1 MPKPLLEAKNIYKT
15 FGKQVV
21 LNNLS
26 FQVSNGNKIALIGR
40 NGAGKS
46 TLLKILLNQIEQDDG
61 QVNTFAWTRIGVI
74 HQNEVLPN
82 DKTALKY
89 LEDVSGKPYWE
100 VQKLGSKF
108 GLHAEHLE
116 KAPSQLSGGYQMRI
130 KLVARFLQDPNL
142 LFLDEPVNY
151 LDLQTIL
158 LLENVLAQ
166 YRGSFILIAHDR
178 TFLQNTCEIVYE
190 IEREELTIYDGKVEE
205 FLEWKA
211 EQVEFSRKTNKK
223 LLKEM
228 KRHQQFVDR
237 FRYKANLATRAQS
250 KIKHISKL
258 RSKITKINADLS
270 TTRITIATKPTHA
283 DVVLRV
289 EDLAICYG
297 KNIIT
302 KDITLSINRGEKIV
316 IVGENGRGKSTLL
329 KNLVGNIKPLEGA
342 VKWWKHASVGY
353 YDQLTSESLNENET
367 VLEHLTNNA
376 PGSISAEQIL
386 MMAGNFLFRGDD
398 LDKKV
403 SMLSGGE
410 RARLALAGILLKMHN
425 VLVLDEPTNH
435 LDVETSDCLS
445 LALKDYGGAVI
456 FVSHSRTF
464 VSALVDRILEVRDG
478 IVKEY
483 LGNYDEYI
491 EDLAIQ
497 MEDDSKDLE
506 FSGSTIND
514 LKTDTHNKRQ
524 EIYTRI
530 KKLQKSIKRLDAN
543 IESLESEKSE
553 ILKFFFENPTDY
565 SPPRA
570 KRLDEVTEE
579 LARIEKDWIKNSEEI
594 EKLRKN

>member
-1 MPKPLLEAKNIYKT
+1 
-15 FGKQVV
+15 
-21 LNNLS
+21 
-26 FQVSNGNKIALIGR
+26 
-40 NGAGKS
+40 
-46 TLLKILLNQIEQDDG
+46 
-61 QVNTFAWTRIGVI
+61 
-74 HQNEVLPN
+74 
-82 DKTALKY
+82 
-89 LEDVSGKPYWE
+89 
-100 VQKLGSKF
+100 
-108 GLHAEHLE
+108 
-116 KAPSQLSGGYQMRI
+116 
-130 KLVARFLQDPNL
+130 
-142 LFLDEPVNY
+142 
-151 LDLQTIL
+151 
-158 LLENVLAQ
+158 
-166 YRGSFILIAHDR
+166 
-178 TFLQNTCEIVYE
+178 
-190 IEREELTIYDGKVEE
+190 
-205 FLEWKA
+205 
-211 EQVEFSRKTNKK
+211 
-223 LLKEM
+223 
-228 KRHQQFVDR
+228 
-237 FRYKANLATRAQS
+237 
-250 KIKHISKL
+250 
-258 RSKITKINADLS
+258 
-270 TTRITIATKPTHA
+270 
-283 DVVLRV
+283 
-289 EDLAICYG
+289 
-297 KNIIT
+297 
-302 KDITLSINRGEKIV
+302 
-316 IVGENGRGKSTLL
+316 
-329 KNLVGNIKPLEGA
+329 
-342 VKWWKHASVGY
+342 
-353 YDQLTSESLNENET
+353 
-367 VLEHLTNNA
+367 
-376 PGSISAEQIL
+376 
-386 MMAGNFLFRGDD
+386 
-398 LDKKV
+398 
-403 SMLSGGE
+403 LSGGE